1 MTVGRKIAPHHENPL
16 DNMLIDLADIT
27 NPVFRAL
34 HMTPNHITVLSGVFG
49 VACVLAILL
58 EHWVLAGWFYFV
70 SYFFD
75 VADGNYAR
83 TYNMVT
89 QFGDLLDHAK
99 DAIVVLGVIWAVW
112 HAESVSWEYKV
123 TFFAL
128 QALFYLCMSVHL
140 GCQEHVY
147 EKRRLREADQSDKMV
162 VSESPTLSKFK
173 CLCGHAPPDY
183 LILWT
188 RWVGCGTYTAITSAM
203 LMVAGM
209 NFV

>member
-1 MTVGRKIAPHHENPL
+1 
-16 DNMLIDLADIT
+16 MLIDLADIT

-112 HAESVSWEYKV
+112 HVGERELGVQGDILCPASTVTTYACPSTWVAKNTCMRSVAFARRINQTKWWCLKV
-123 TFFAL
+123 RRC
-128 QALFYLCMSVHL
+128 QSSSV
-140 GCQEHVY
+140 
-147 EKRRLREADQSDKMV
+147 
-162 VSESPTLSKFK
+162 
-173 CLCGHAPPDY
+173 LCGHAPPDY